1 MKKDLHFYKYY
12 LLLSSFLM
20 VDILDGQT
28 FCNPPKTQI
37 HTTVTSSAV
46 TKIQPHGVVAA
57 GNGFWVTGTT
67 THNTA
72 KLDFL
77 LARFNDSGR
86 LLFLKR
92 MGTTG
97 DETSYPV
104 AIAPTAAGGCVIA
117 GRSDEPAVGCGLAG
131 LAYINRDGTLKW
143 WRRTTSNNNWG
154 SYDAFR
160 NVMVRKD
167 GTVFGCGSS
176 HQWNNNSQ
184 LLLAAVDSNGNEIF
198 RNSYRYGAQTH
209 MCASA
214 EMGSGYVVGGH
225 DGQSPVLIMVTSDG
239 VVDKCFGY
247 SSSVTC
253 NISSLTVSPSGKVYV
268 TGGYLVGSN
277 YELWAACVNPTNGN
291 MLWQKRYNLG
301 YCYGGKID
309 WENNRL
315 LVSFMHNAGGSNWHN
330 GFAELDSNGNVSKVK
345 LIRFSNVSFEN
356 HLAGANNA
364 RLPGGGMAF
373 VGSNAAA
380 SANVSLSLINPC
392 DSVLC
397 SVRNAKFNQV
407 NNTTVLLTSNKGTMY
422 YDGKLAT
429 NLNISINNVAFTQT
443 NNCVACVAPR
453 PTRFRDT
460 TLCPAQSAMYK
471 VLDYSVSVLW
481 SDGDTSH
488 VKLINNPGIYR
499 LSLSNA
505 CGVYRDTVEV
515 KFLQPMKAILPK
527 KIGVCKGASVSVIG
541 TQPLNFNYIYLWNDG
556 NNNSSRTFNSPG
568 TYILQTTDDCGSRFD
583 TLEISFKS
591 GLKKPGLK
599 DTFSCGTSFIYTQK
613 ISDYSLKVIW
623 SDGDT
628 SHNKQFTNFGIY
640 SVTVSDTCG
649 FVNDTFEIFRRF
661 LPIKVIADS
670 VNICRGNVI
679 SVDGTQPGN
688 DIYSYKWNNGTTG
701 PIATVRN
708 RSTLVLT
715 TSNSCGS
722 RIDQAEIFVLDCDCE
737 ICIPNAF
744 TPGNKDGR
752 NDLFMPRLDCKYNQC
767 TVKESYMRIYN
778 RWGEKLYDA
787 PVTKGW
793 DGTYLGG
800 VVPEGQY
807 VYIIYII
814 FDSHIS
820 GGKIRESSGTFTVL
834 HGD

>member
-1 MKKDLHFYKYY
+1 MKKDLHFFKYC
-12 LLLSSFLM
+12 LLLPLFLM
-20 VDILDGQT
+20 VSILDGQN
-28 FCNPPKTQI
+28 FCTPPKIQI
-37 HTTVTSSAV
+37 HTTVTTSAV
-46 TKIQPHGVVAA
+46 TKIQPHGIVAA
-57 GNGFWVTGTT
+57 GDGFWVTGTT
-67 THNTA
+67 THNTGN
-72 KLDFL
+72 LDFL

-104 AIAPTAAGGCVIA
+104 AIAPTASGGCIIA
-117 GRSDEPAVGCGLAG
+117 GRSDEPTLGCGLAG
-131 LAYINRDGTLKW
+131 IACINRDGTLKW
-143 WRRTTSNNNWG
+143 WRRTTSNNNWVI
-154 SYDAFR
+154 YDAFR

-198 RNSYRYGAQTH
+198 RNSYRYGSQTH
-209 MCASA
+209 MGASA
-214 EMGSGYVVGGH
+214 ELGSGYVVGGH
-225 DGQSPVLIMVTSDG
+225 DGQSPVLITVTSGG
-239 VVDKCFGY
+239 VVDKRFGY

-253 NISSLTVSPSGKVYV
+253 NIISLTISPSGKVYV
-268 TGGYLVGSN
+268 TGGYLVGGN
-277 YELWAACVNPTNGN
+277 YELWAACVNPTNGS

-301 YCYGGKID
+301 YCFGGKID

-315 LVSFMHNAGGSNWHN
+315 LLSFMQNTGGSNWHN

-373 VGSNAAA
+373 VGSDAAA
-380 SANVSLSLINPC
+380 SSNLSLSLINPC

-407 NNTTVLLTSNKGTMY
+407 NNTAVSLTSNKGTMY

-429 NLNISINNVAFTQT
+429 YLNIFINNVTLTQT

-471 VLDYSVSVLW
+471 VLDYSASVLW

-505 CGVYRDTVEV
+505 CGVYRDT
-515 KFLQPMKAILPK
+515 F
-527 KIGVCKGASVSVIG
+527 
-541 TQPLNFNYIYLWNDG
+541 
-556 NNNSSRTFNSPG
+556 
-568 TYILQTTDDCGSRFD
+568 
-583 TLEISFKS
+583 EIS
-591 GLKKPGLK
+591 
-599 DTFSCGTSFIYTQK
+599 
-613 ISDYSLKVIW
+613 
-623 SDGDT
+623 
-628 SHNKQFTNFGIY
+628 
-640 SVTVSDTCG
+640 
-649 FVNDTFEIFRRF
+649 RRF
-661 LPIKVIADS
+661 SPVKVLVDS
-670 VNICRGNVI
+670 ATICRGNVLNI
-679 SVDGTQPGN
+679 DGTQPGN
-688 DIYSYKWNNGTTG
+688 DIFSYKWNNGTMG
-701 PIATVRN
+701 SVAIAKN

-715 TSNSCGS
+715 ISNPCGI
-722 RIDQAEIFVLDCDCE
+722 RTDKAEIFIIDCECE

-744 TPGNKDGR
+744 TPGNQDGK
-752 NDLFMPRLDCKYNQC
+752 NDLFMPHLDCKYNKC

-778 RWGEKLYDA
+778 RWGEKLFDA
-787 PVTKGW
+787 PATVGW
-793 DGTYLGG
+793 DGTYMGKT
-800 VVPEGQY
+800 VPEGQY
-807 VYIIYII
+807 IYIIYIL
-814 FDSHIS
+814 FDNHIS
-820 GGKIRESSGTFTVL
+820 GAKIREESGTISIF
-834 HGD
+834 HGK